1 MSFYDWKKWELEEGD
16 FASVKCLG
24 SVYELQYIQM
34 VPETHSGHMDM
45 VSRTLERRGAQRQ
58 VKRIVA
64 IMKHLEKIGT

>member
-34 VPETHSGHMDM
+34 VPETHGGHMDM
-45 VSRTLERRGAQRQ
+45 V
-58 VKRIVA
+58 
-64 IMKHLEKIGT
+64 